1 MAFKPHGIVVPIV
14 TPVTQDGKFNEKAY
28 RDLIEYL
35 ASSGIHGVFPFGTT
49 GEFYAHDMGFYRE
62 VLAVTKDAVRGR
74 MDIYAGANNITTRGA
89 VEIAKA
95 VEQVGGID
103 ALSVLTPMFVSQTQY
118 EVYEYYREIASET
131 NLPIIIYN
139 NRPKTNGT
147 VEPAT
152 VAKLAEIDNIIGV
165 KDSTGDMTNTEEYL
179 RLTRGMDNFHVMMG
193 RDTLIYAALCYG
205 ASGAIASCA
214 NVAPRIAV
222 DIYEKFRAGDAAG
235 ANICAS
241 SADTVKNV
249 DLVITMLPNSP
260 QVKSVMLEEDK
271 LADAMPKT
279 AVFIDCSSINPVAS
293 REIAAEL
300 EKRGIDMLDAPV
312 SGGQPKAIDGTLSFM
327 VGGKEE
333 VFNRFKPVLASMG
346 SSVVLCGG
354 IGAGNV
360 TKLCNQTIVAVNI
373 AVLAEAMQMGQMCGV
388 EPQKIFEA
396 IRGGLAGS
404 TVMNAKA
411 PMMMDQNFEPGFRID
426 LHIKD
431 LKNVVDAASAVDAP
445 IPLTQAVLE
454 MMKVLHKDGCGACD
468 HSALLK
474 YYQKLTGEVLH
485 H

>member
-118 EVYEYYREIASET
+118 EVSEYYREIASET

-139 NRPKTNGT
+139 NRPKTNVT

-214 NVAPRIAV
+214 NVAPKIAV

-235 ANICAS
+235 A
-241 SADTVKNV
+241 
-249 DLVITMLPNSP
+249 
-260 QVKSVMLEEDK
+260 
-271 LADAMPKT
+271 
-279 AVFIDCSSINPVAS
+279 
-293 REIAAEL
+293 
-300 EKRGIDMLDAPV
+300 LDA
-312 SGGQPKAIDGTLSFM
+312 QF
-327 VGGKEE
+327 
-333 VFNRFKPVLASMG
+333 RFSALRIATNMSTFP
-346 SSVVLCGG
+346 VVLKEALKLIGHDCGDCVKP
-354 IGAGNV
+354 IQPLNDEQRA
-360 TKLCNQTIVAVNI
+360 
-373 AVLAEAMQMGQMCGV
+373 
-388 EPQKIFEA
+388 
-396 IRGGLAGS
+396 R
-404 TVMNAKA
+404 
-411 PMMMDQNFEPGFRID
+411 
-426 LHIKD
+426 
-431 LKNVVDAASAVDAP
+431 LK
-445 IPLTQAVLE
+445 
-454 MMKVLHKDGCGACD
+454 KVLVDMG
-468 HSALLK
+468 LL
-474 YYQKLTGEVLH
+474 
-485 H
+485 

>member
-62 VLAVTKDAVRGR
+62 VLAVTKDAVHGR

-118 EVYEYYREIASET
+118 EVSEYYREIASET

-139 NRPKTNGT
+139 NRPKTNVT

-235 ANICAS
+235 A
-241 SADTVKNV
+241 
-249 DLVITMLPNSP
+249 
-260 QVKSVMLEEDK
+260 
-271 LADAMPKT
+271 
-279 AVFIDCSSINPVAS
+279 
-293 REIAAEL
+293 
-300 EKRGIDMLDAPV
+300 LDAQFRF
-312 SGGQPKAIDGTLSFM
+312 STLRIATNMGTF
-327 VGGKEE
+327 
-333 VFNRFKPVLASMG
+333 P
-346 SSVVLCGG
+346 VVLKEALKLIGHDCGDCVKP
-354 IGAGNV
+354 IQPLNDEQRARLK
-360 TKLCNQTIVAVNI
+360 T
-373 AVLAEAMQMGQMCGV
+373 VLTDMG
-388 EPQKIFEA
+388 
-396 IRGGLAGS
+396 
-404 TVMNAKA
+404 
-411 PMMMDQNFEPGFRID
+411 
-426 LHIKD
+426 
-431 LKNVVDAASAVDAP
+431 
-445 IPLTQAVLE
+445 
-454 MMKVLHKDGCGACD
+454 
-468 HSALLK
+468 LL
-474 YYQKLTGEVLH
+474 
-485 H
+485 

>member
-118 EVYEYYREIASET
+118 EVSEYYREIASET

-139 NRPKTNGT
+139 NRPKTNVT

-235 ANICAS
+235 A
-241 SADTVKNV
+241 
-249 DLVITMLPNSP
+249 
-260 QVKSVMLEEDK
+260 
-271 LADAMPKT
+271 
-279 AVFIDCSSINPVAS
+279 
-293 REIAAEL
+293 
-300 EKRGIDMLDAPV
+300 LDAQFRF
-312 SGGQPKAIDGTLSFM
+312 SALRIAINMGTF
-327 VGGKEE
+327 
-333 VFNRFKPVLASMG
+333 P
-346 SSVVLCGG
+346 VVLKEALKLIGHDCGDCVKP
-354 IGAGNV
+354 IQPLNDEQRARLK
-360 TKLCNQTIVAVNI
+360 T
-373 AVLAEAMQMGQMCGV
+373 VLKDMG
-388 EPQKIFEA
+388 
-396 IRGGLAGS
+396 
-404 TVMNAKA
+404 
-411 PMMMDQNFEPGFRID
+411 
-426 LHIKD
+426 
-431 LKNVVDAASAVDAP
+431 
-445 IPLTQAVLE
+445 
-454 MMKVLHKDGCGACD
+454 
-468 HSALLK
+468 LL
-474 YYQKLTGEVLH
+474 
-485 H
+485 

>member
-118 EVYEYYREIASET
+118 EVSEYYREIASET

-139 NRPKTNGT
+139 NRPKTNVT

-214 NVAPRIAV
+214 NVAPKIAV
-222 DIYEKFRAGDAAG
+222 EIYEKFRAGDAAG
-235 ANICAS
+235 A
-241 SADTVKNV
+241 
-249 DLVITMLPNSP
+249 
-260 QVKSVMLEEDK
+260 
-271 LADAMPKT
+271 
-279 AVFIDCSSINPVAS
+279 
-293 REIAAEL
+293 
-300 EKRGIDMLDAPV
+300 LDAQFRF
-312 SGGQPKAIDGTLSFM
+312 SALRITTNMGTF
-327 VGGKEE
+327 
-333 VFNRFKPVLASMG
+333 P
-346 SSVVLCGG
+346 VVLKEALKLIGHDCGDCVKP
-354 IGAGNV
+354 IQPLNDEQRV
-360 TKLCNQTIVAVNI
+360 
-373 AVLAEAMQMGQMCGV
+373 
-388 EPQKIFEA
+388 
-396 IRGGLAGS
+396 R
-404 TVMNAKA
+404 
-411 PMMMDQNFEPGFRID
+411 
-426 LHIKD
+426 
-431 LKNVVDAASAVDAP
+431 LK
-445 IPLTQAVLE
+445 
-454 MMKVLHKDGCGACD
+454 KVLVDMG
-468 HSALLK
+468 LL
-474 YYQKLTGEVLH
+474 
-485 H
+485 